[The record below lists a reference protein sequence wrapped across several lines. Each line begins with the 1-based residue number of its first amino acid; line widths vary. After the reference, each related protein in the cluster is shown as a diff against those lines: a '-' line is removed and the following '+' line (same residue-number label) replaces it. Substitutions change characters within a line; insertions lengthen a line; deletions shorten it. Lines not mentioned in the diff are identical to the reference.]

1 MRYISIFPYQT
12 NPSIEHIVDL
22 SQPDR
27 DEFDYSIELI
37 KRAGRAYAS
46 NHASLLDANF
56 QRTESS
62 GFIGGFIKSPPRR
75 LNVDEAIALL
85 NSAFAGRKRGKDRN
99 KRLVSCQSLENLRQH
114 QPYRI
119 AQ

>member
-1 MRYISIFPYQT
+1 MRYIAIFPYST
-12 NPSIEHIVDL
+12 NPSIEQVVDL

-27 DEFDYSIELI
+27 EEFDYALELI
-37 KRAGRAYAS
+37 KRVGHAYAS

-56 QRTESS
+56 QRTDT
-62 GFIGGFIKSPPRR
+62 GFIKSPPRR
-75 LNVDEAIALL
+75 LNVDEAFALF

-114 QPYRI
+114 QHYRI

>member
-1 MRYISIFPYQT
+1 MRYISIFPYST

-27 DEFDYSIELI
+27 DDFDYSIELI

-56 QRTESS
+56 QRTEN
-62 GFIGGFIKSPPRR
+62 GGFIKSPPRR

-114 QPYRI
+114 QNYRI